1 MATRT
6 RKKTP
11 TTATHEF
18 TISWT
23 VRHVNPKVTEGTAM
37 PKGTKVH
44 KMYEALKREGH
55 STASAVKIAQAKTG
69 KALATGKKPKGKR

>member
-1 MATRT
+1 
-6 RKKTP
+6 
-11 TTATHEF
+11 
-18 TISWT
+18 
-23 VRHVNPKVTEGTAM
+23 M